1 MICPVTC
8 SAHHVEQWKYD
19 PIPRHSVRH
28 DGRYMYPRLSLPRPE
43 GSANQ
48 VGAVDI
54 HDHIC
59 IFVPVVCCFISRLVS
74 DRMGLL
80 FLSTCSCL
88 VLSATQRI
96 SLGTMYT
103 VPRVHVGRYFAG
115 IGRFLR
121 LGFNLPMPGSRVL
134 RSSRVANYSKWRRES
149 DRMERTGI
157 HNPPK

>member
-1 MICPVTC
+1 MWIFMTSSV
-8 SAHHVEQWKYD
+8 SSFQWFVVSSPSWCRTEWD
-19 PIPRHSVRH
+19 FFSSRR
-28 DGRYMYPRLSLPRPE
+28 
-43 GSANQ
+43 
-48 VGAVDI
+48 AV
-54 HDHIC
+54 
-59 IFVPVVCCFISRLVS
+59 
-74 DRMGLL
+74 
-80 FLSTCSCL
+80 
-88 VLSATQRI
+88 VLSAAQRM

-115 IGRFLR
+115 IGRFLC